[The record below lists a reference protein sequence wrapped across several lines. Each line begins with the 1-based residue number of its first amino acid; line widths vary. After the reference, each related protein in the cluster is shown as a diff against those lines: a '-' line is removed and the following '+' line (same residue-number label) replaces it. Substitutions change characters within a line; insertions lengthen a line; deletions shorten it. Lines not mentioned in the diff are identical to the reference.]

1 MIRIL
6 VAATAV
12 LSVSAAVAQAQTPSP
27 TPAPAAPQSA
37 PQGGPADV
45 GLLPGAELSPD
56 CGGLNNLT
64 GRAWC
69 VTAQLG
75 QIGALADAYIADLET
90 KNWLAAGGD
99 DNRVVFIKRRE
110 AGGCDGMQMVAF
122 YDTTKTAVAELPGY
136 LGFATIPGDVCAAAA
151 AATPPV
157 GQVPAQPQ

>member
-1 MIRIL
+1 MIRSL
-6 VAATAV
+6 LAATDALA
-12 LSVSAAVAQAQTPSP
+12 LSTAAVQAQTP
-27 TPAPAAPQSA
+27 APAA

-45 GLLPGAELSPD
+45 GLLPGAELSAD

-64 GRAWC
+64 GRAYC

-75 QIGALADAYIADLET
+75 QVGALADAYIADLAS

-99 DNRVVFIKRRE
+99 ENRVVFIKRRE

-122 YDTTKTAVAELPGY
+122 YDTTKTAVAELPAY

-151 AATPPV
+151 ATPPAA
-157 GQVPAQPQ
+157 PAGSPQQ

>member
-1 MIRIL
+1 MIRTL
-6 VAATAV
+6 LAATAV
-12 LSVSAAVAQAQTPSP
+12 LSLSAAVAQAQTSSR
-27 TPAPAAPQSA
+27 TPASVAPQSA
-37 PQGGPADV
+37 QQGGPADV

-110 AGGCDGMQMVAF
+110 AGGCDGMQTVS
-122 YDTTKTAVAELPGY
+122 YTHLTLP
-136 LGFATIPGDVCAAAA
+136 TNREV
-151 AATPPV
+151 
-157 GQVPAQPQ
+157 

>member
-1 MIRIL
+1 VIRTL
-6 VAATAV
+6 LAATAV
-12 LSVSAAVAQAQTPSP
+12 LSLSAAVAQAQTPGQ
-27 TPAPAAPQSA
+27 TPAPAAPQSV

-110 AGGCDGMQMVAF
+110 AGGCDGIQMVAF

-136 LGFATIPGDVCAAAA
+136 LGFATIPGDVCGAAA
-151 AATPPV
+151 AATPPAAA
-157 GQVPAQPQ
+157 GSPQQ

>member
-1 MIRIL
+1 MIRTL
-6 VAATAV
+6 LAATAV
-12 LSVSAAVAQAQTPSP
+12 LSLSAAVVQAETPSQ
-27 TPAPAAPQSA
+27 TPAPAA

-136 LGFATIPGDVCAAAA
+136 LGFATIPGDVCAASAATTPPAA
-151 AATPPV
+151 A
-157 GQVPAQPQ
+157 GSPQQ

>member
-1 MIRIL
+1 MIRSL
-6 VAATAV
+6 LAATAALA
-12 LSVSAAVAQAQTPSP
+12 LSTAAVQAQTP
-27 TPAPAAPQSA
+27 APAA

-45 GLLPGAELSPD
+45 GLLPGAELSAD

-64 GRAWC
+64 GRAYC

-75 QIGALADAYIADLET
+75 QIGALADAYIADLAS

-99 DNRVVFIKRRE
+99 ENRVVFIKRRE

-122 YDTTKTAVAELPGY
+122 YDTTKTAVAELPAY

-151 AATPPV
+151 ATPPAA
-157 GQVPAQPQ
+157 PAGSPQQ

>member
-1 MIRIL
+1 MRL
-6 VAATAV
+6 LMAA
-12 LSVSAAVAQAQTPSP
+12 SAALALSAPAVQAQ
-27 TPAPAAPQSA
+27 TPAPAAPQSTQ
-37 PQGGPADV
+37 QGGPADV
-45 GLLPGAELSPD
+45 GLLPGAELSAD
-56 CGGLNNLT
+56 CGGLNNLA

-75 QIGALADAYIADLET
+75 QIGALADAYIADLSS

-99 DNRVVFIKRRE
+99 ENRVVFIKRRE

-151 AATPPV
+151 AATPPAAA
-157 GQVPAQPQ
+157 GSPQQ

>member
-1 MIRIL
+1 MIRSL
-6 VAATAV
+6 LAATAV
-12 LSVSAAVAQAQTPSP
+12 MSLSAAAVQAQTP
-27 TPAPAAPQSA
+27 APAA

-64 GRAWC
+64 GRAYC

-75 QIGALADAYIADLET
+75 QIGALADAYIADLES

-151 AATPPV
+151 AATPPAAA
-157 GQVPAQPQ
+157 GTPQQ